1 MLNKVILQGRLTATP
16 ELRTTQSGTNVLAFT
31 VAVDRD
37 YKQEGG
43 QTVDFINCVA
53 WRKTAEFIS
62 AYFTKGQDI
71 LLTGEIQVRPY
82 TAKDGSKRT
91 ATEVIVASVN
101 FCGRK
106 QTGENTEASP
116 SEFEEIGDTSE
127 ELPF

>member
-16 ELRTTQSGTNVLAFT
+16 ELRTTQSGTNVLPFT
-31 VAVDRD
+31 IAVDRD

-71 LLTGEIQVRPY
+71 LLTGELQVRPY
-82 TAKDGSKRT
+82 TAKDGSKRN

-106 QTGENTEASP
+106 LENTEASP
-116 SEFEEIGDTSE
+116 AEFEEMGDTRE